1 MFNYTFMNT
10 ADRIRNKIRNEFPKG
25 EFLKELEK
33 VISKS
38 GRITFICDSH
48 ISSTNINEW
57 ILHLRD
63 RETAIEIAKEEGFK
77 YYTDTNSYGVKY
89 LIFTL

>member
-1 MFNYTFMNT
+1 MFNYISMNT
-10 ADRIRNKIRNEFPKG
+10 ADRIRNKIRNEFPKK

-38 GRITFICDSH
+38 GRIPFICDSH
-48 ISSTNINEW
+48 ISSTNINGW
-57 ILHLRD
+57 TLRLRD

>member
-1 MFNYTFMNT
+1 MNI
-10 ADRIRNKIRNEFPKG
+10 ADKIRNKIREEFPKD
-25 EFLKELEK
+25 EFLKELER

-38 GRITFICDSH
+38 GRISFICDSH
-48 ISSTNINEW
+48 ISSTNISSW
-57 ILHLRD
+57 KLCLRD

-89 LIFTL
+89 LIFTI

>member
-1 MFNYTFMNT
+1 MNI
-10 ADRIRNKIRNEFPKG
+10 ADKIRNKIREEFPKD

-38 GRITFICDSH
+38 GRIPFICDSH
-48 ISSTNINEW
+48 IGSTNISSW
-57 ILHLRD
+57 KIRLRD
-63 RETAIEIAKEEGFK
+63 KEEAIRIAKNEGFN
-77 YYTDTNSYGVKY
+77 YYIDTNSYGVKY